1 MKSNSFP
8 NKSSGVRK
16 KTARLRRRKKKDS
29 LKIVK
34 LFLAFFVLH
43 FALVLLVLIL
53 LILISVLVLL
63 AALILVLGLVLGL
76 VLILILILVLIL
88 VLIHFIFHCS
98 LLLRL
103 AVVDSICGF
112 IKNMRLFLLF
122 SHAYGTMT
130 VENAGRYHTW
140 VL

>member
-1 MKSNSFP
+1 MMH
-8 NKSSGVRK
+8 
-16 KTARLRRRKKKDS
+16 
-29 LKIVK
+29 
-34 LFLAFFVLH
+34 LFAV
-43 FALVLLVLIL
+43 LVLIL

-63 AALILVLGLVLGL
+63 AALILVLGLVLI
-76 VLILILILVLIL
+76 LILILVLVLIL